1 MTMIPNPN
9 GSHQKSTVPK
19 SDAVYR
25 ILKRAILEQAFAAGA
40 KLPEDSIGER
50 LGVSR
55 TIVRQALARLNGE
68 GLIEQRPNKG
78 ACVAHPSLEDGH
90 DIFAVRRSLE
100 TLVVDSLI
108 GKLTAPM
115 VKALEAHV
123 DAEDKARI
131 DNPSAS
137 IQLAGEF
144 HVLLAQLTKNAIL
157 SRYVTELVSRS
168 SMILSLY
175 GRPHSS
181 DCAVSEHRE
190 LIAAL
195 ARNDR
200 EGACKLMDHH
210 IEAITSRALFKNSS
224 EHDVSD
230 LLAAYAR
237 EEGL

>member
-1 MTMIPNPN
+1 MTAD
-9 GSHQKSTVPK
+9 GHDKTRKSTVSK

-25 ILKRAILEQAFAAGA
+25 ALKRAILDQALAAGT

-68 GLIEQRPNKG
+68 GLIELRPHKG
-78 ACVAHPSLEDGH
+78 ACVAQPSLEDGRN
-90 DIFAVRRSLE
+90 IFAVRRSLE
-100 TLVVDSLI
+100 ALVVDSLI
-108 GKLTAPM
+108 GKLSPQQIRQ
-115 VKALEAHV
+115 LEAHV
-123 DAEDKARI
+123 EAEDMARAN
-131 DNPSAS
+131 DTATS

-144 HVLLAQLTKNAIL
+144 HVLLAKLTENDIL

-168 SMILSLY
+168 SLILSLY
-175 GRPHSS
+175 GRPHSP

-190 LIAAL
+190 LITAL
-195 ARNDR
+195 ARGDR
-200 EGACKLMDHH
+200 DKAGALMHHH
-210 IEAITSRALFKNSS
+210 IDAITTRALLKSQTEKDFP
-224 EHDVSD
+224 D

>member
-1 MTMIPNPN
+1 MTADGHDKIR
-9 GSHQKSTVPK
+9 KSTVSK

-25 ILKRAILEQAFAAGA
+25 ALKRAILDQALAAGT

-68 GLIEQRPNKG
+68 GLIELRPHKG
-78 ACVAHPSLEDGH
+78 ACVAQPSLEDGRN
-90 DIFAVRRSLE
+90 IFAVRRSLE
-100 TLVVDSLI
+100 ALVVDSLI
-108 GKLTAPM
+108 GKLSPQQIRQ
-115 VKALEAHV
+115 LEAHV
-123 DAEDKARI
+123 EAEDMARAN
-131 DNPSAS
+131 DTATS

-144 HVLLAQLTKNAIL
+144 HVLLAKLTENDIL

-168 SMILSLY
+168 SLILSLY
-175 GRPHSS
+175 GRPHSP

-190 LIAAL
+190 LITAL
-195 ARNDR
+195 AMGDR
-200 EGACKLMDHH
+200 DKAGALMLHH
-210 IEAITSRALFKNSS
+210 IDAITTRALLKSQTEKDFP
-224 EHDVSD
+224 D